1 MEMVWTWVCFL
12 TLTQACSGSSHV
24 MPGRASPPGPCCRTS
39 LGLGP
44 DKDSGVHL
52 RHRETL
58 ASVFA
63 TWDIAF
69 WGLGAHLRLMAEIR
83 VEDGW
88 LSLLSQPLPSLK
100 TRKHFL
106 IGNLK
111 CSRGDGNGGRSSWL
125 SRAWGICHP
134 SCTPPQKQIAP
145 IPCGQFVLSE
155 TLGQWQGPAA
165 IKPSWGRTCYIASQ
179 APLSLREGR
188 VIQGLILLPR
198 SIHVLRGLLLLS
210 GQQIHRTPSTLDG
223 VPGCCHVDT
232 VPSTIR

>member
-12 TLTQACSGSSHV
+12 KLTQACSGPSHV
-24 MPGRASPPGPCCRTS
+24 TPGRASPPGPCCRTS

-44 DKDSGVHL
+44 DKDSGVRL

-69 WGLGAHLRLMAEIR
+69 WGFGAHLRLMAEIG
-83 VEDGW
+83 VEAGW

-111 CSRGDGNGGRSSWL
+111 CSRGDGNGGKVLLAFQSLGYL
-125 SRAWGICHP
+125 S
-134 SCTPPQKQIAP
+134 PQKQIAP
-145 IPCGQFVLSE
+145 VPCGQFVLSE

-179 APLSLREGR
+179 APLSLREG
-188 VIQGLILLPR
+188 
-198 SIHVLRGLLLLS
+198 SHS
-210 GQQIHRTPSTLDG
+210 GAHSPSMKYPCTSGPPVSLWAAH
-223 VPGCCHVDT
+223 PFYT
-232 VPSTIR
+232 

>member
-1 MEMVWTWVCFL
+1 MSKRLIPRISSSCQLRHTRAAPRKPSAKHLVSQLTRVLPCYSVCRGKRQEYTYTLPLTMETTHLDAINFSFLKKKMPGTAGGCKMEMVWTWVCFL
-12 TLTQACSGSSHV
+12 KLTQACSGPSHV
-24 MPGRASPPGPCCRTS
+24 TPGRASPPGPCCRTS

-44 DKDSGVHL
+44 DKDSGVRL

-69 WGLGAHLRLMAEIR
+69 WGFGAHLRLMAEIG
-83 VEDGW
+83 VEAGW

-134 SCTPPQKQIAP
+134 
-145 IPCGQFVLSE
+145 
-155 TLGQWQGPAA
+155 
-165 IKPSWGRTCYIASQ
+165 
-179 APLSLREGR
+179 
-188 VIQGLILLPR
+188 R
-198 SIHVLRGLLLLS
+198 SK
-210 GQQIHRTPSTLDG
+210 
-223 VPGCCHVDT
+223 
-232 VPSTIR
+232 